1 MKFVFQCEMVVF
13 HGFSWVFHGFFM
25 VFHGFYSLGHDYLP
39 VVFMVRPSCWSMRSV
54 TCTRSRL
61 VPGEA
66 EVPPGVFDSGDIKI
80 DLRYWDLMGSNG
92 ISENGIFMGFNGRLM
107 GFNGIPSG
115 ND

>member
-1 MKFVFQCEMVVF
+1 M
-13 HGFSWVFHGFFM
+13 VFHGFFM